1 MTGLTIRQDH
11 LCSDP
16 HWQTVLARVG
26 KPFAAL
32 TPAGKI
38 AAIDAVNRRRALTDE
53 ESDVLCRLVANLH
66 EWKRQGERRKGARGE
81 AAQ

>member
-1 MTGLTIRQDH
+1 MTGLTIRLDH

-16 HWQTVLARVG
+16 HWQAVLARVG
-26 KPFAAL
+26 KSFAAL

-53 ESDVLCRLVANLH
+53 ESDILCRLIANNR
-66 EWKRQGERRKGARGE
+66 EWAMQKQRRKKG
-81 AAQ
+81 